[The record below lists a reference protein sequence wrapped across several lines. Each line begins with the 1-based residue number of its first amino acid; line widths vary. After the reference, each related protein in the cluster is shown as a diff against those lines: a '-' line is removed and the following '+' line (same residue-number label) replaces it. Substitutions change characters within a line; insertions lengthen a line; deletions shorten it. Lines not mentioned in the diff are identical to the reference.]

1 MGANSNPTESSSSTS
16 TAEHEAQQDQ
26 RDQPW
31 KKLLQSLN
39 EGTIDFE
46 ADYMLSD
53 QLSDG
58 KCGKCGKEGCAGS
71 CGTAAG

>member
-16 TAEHEAQQDQ
+16 TAEHQAQEDQ

-39 EGTIDFE
+39 EGTIDPE

-53 QLSDG
+53 QLSNG
-58 KCGKCGKEGCAGS
+58 KCTKCRSGGCAGS
-71 CGTAAG
+71 CDTVAG